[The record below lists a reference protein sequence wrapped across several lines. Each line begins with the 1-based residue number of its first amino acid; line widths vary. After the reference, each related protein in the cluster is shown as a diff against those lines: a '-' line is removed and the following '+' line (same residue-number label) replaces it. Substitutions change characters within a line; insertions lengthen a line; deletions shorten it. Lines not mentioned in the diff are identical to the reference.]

1 MKTKKLLFTA
11 LLGFYVGF
19 STVAIATTSKT
30 PPIDVSKLNAEKDY
44 LGSINQCASPKL
56 YSKVVDSALNT
67 KDQTKHTIFAAQ
79 IEETI
84 INNPACFVSAVS
96 KMGYKKCEAIEENF
110 VREPYFYPRHEL
122 YKALSTADNFGS
134 SCFSS

>member
-1 MKTKKLLFTA
+1 MKTKILLFAA
-11 LLGFYVGF
+11 LLGF
-19 STVAIATTSKT
+19 SAVAIATTSKT
-30 PPIDVSKLNAEKDY
+30 SSIDVSKLYAEKDY
-44 LGSINQCASPKL
+44 LSAINQCASPKL
-56 YSKVVDSALNT
+56 YSKVVDYALNT
-67 KDQTKHTIFAAQ
+67 KDQTKRTIFAAQ

-84 INNPACFVSAVS
+84 INNPACFVTAVS
-96 KMGYKKCEAIEENF
+96 KMGYKKCDAIEENF